1 MKSRSKS
8 RGVKAQARRALRPK
22 AHSKPAQRR
31 KKRRSALELEQ
42 QLDLRTR
49 ELAMTRSTSA
59 LAACCA

>member
-22 AHSKPAQRR
+22 ARSKPAQRR

-49 ELAMTRSTSA
+49 ELAEARA
-59 LAACCA
+59 